1 MENVNTRIIE
11 VLNEQNSILDVVLT
25 KQQELRNSVNEKNWT
40 NLMTVISEINLSMDM
55 FNKLDEEREEITT
68 TEDISN
74 SEYKRILSMVRGKLV
89 KSRTENKVLS
99 EYINITK
106 GFVQSIID
114 NALPQSR
121 NKLYS
126 RNGNIIQSQ
135 PQSVVVNTLF

>member
-40 NLMTVISEINLSMDM
+40 NLMTVISEINLFMDK

>member
-40 NLMTVISEINLSMDM
+40 NLMTVISEINLSMDK

-68 TEDISN
+68 AEDVANI
-74 SEYKRILSMVRGKLV
+74 EYKRILSVVRGKLV

>member
-40 NLMTVISEINLSMDM
+40 NLMTVISEINLSMDK

-68 TEDISN
+68 AEDVAN

>member
-40 NLMTVISEINLSMDM
+40 NLMTVISEINLSMDK
-55 FNKLDEEREEITT
+55 FNKLDEEREEIAT

-74 SEYKRILSMVRGKLV
+74 SEYKRILSTVRGKLV

>member
-1 MENVNTRIIE
+1 MEHVNTRIIE

-40 NLMTVISEINLSMDM
+40 NLMTVISEINLSMDK

-68 TEDISN
+68 AEDVAN
-74 SEYKRILSMVRGKLV
+74 SEYKRILSTVRGKLV

>member
-40 NLMTVISEINLSMDM
+40 NLMTVISEINLSMDK

-68 TEDISN
+68 AEDVANI
-74 SEYKRILSMVRGKLV
+74 EYKRILSTVRGKLV

-106 GFVQSIID
+106 SFVQSIID

>member
-1 MENVNTRIIE
+1 MEHVNTRIIE

-40 NLMTVISEINLSMDM
+40 NLMTVISEINLSMDK

-68 TEDISN
+68 AEDVAN
-74 SEYKRILSMVRGKLV
+74 SEYKRILSIVRGKLV

>member
-40 NLMTVISEINLSMDM
+40 NLMTVISEINLSMDK

-68 TEDISN
+68 AEDVAN
-74 SEYKRILSMVRGKLV
+74 SEYKRILSIVRGKLV

>member
-40 NLMTVISEINLSMDM
+40 NLMTVISEINLSMDK

-74 SEYKRILSMVRGKLV
+74 IEYKRILSTVRGKLV

>member
-25 KQQELRNSVNEKNWT
+25 KQQELCNSVNEKNWT
-40 NLMTVISEINLSMDM
+40 NLMTVISEINLSMDK

-74 SEYKRILSMVRGKLV
+74 SEYKRILSTVRGKLV

>member
-1 MENVNTRIIE
+1 MEFKNRQGSHPNRKILNIISQTPTQIVE
-11 VLNEQNSILDVVLT
+11 DVYPFAIILT
-25 KQQELRNSVNEKNWT
+25 KG
-40 NLMTVISEINLSMDM
+40 ISEINLSMDK

-74 SEYKRILSMVRGKLV
+74 SEYKRILSTVRGKLV

>member
-40 NLMTVISEINLSMDM
+40 NLMTVISEINLSMDK

-68 TEDISN
+68 AEDISN
-74 SEYKRILSMVRGKLV
+74 SEYKRILSTVRGKLV

>member
-40 NLMTVISEINLSMDM
+40 NLMTVISEINLSMDK
-55 FNKLDEEREEITT
+55 FNKLDEEREEITAA
-68 TEDISN
+68 EDVANI
-74 SEYKRILSMVRGKLV
+74 EYKRILSTVRGKLV

>member
-1 MENVNTRIIE
+1 METVNTRIIE

-40 NLMTVISEINLSMDM
+40 NLMTVISEINLSMDK

-68 TEDISN
+68 AEDVANI
-74 SEYKRILSMVRGKLV
+74 EYKRILSTVRGKLV

>member
-1 MENVNTRIIE
+1 MENTTTRVIE
-11 VLNEQNSILDVVLT
+11 VLNEQNSILDVVLQ
-25 KQQELRNSVNEKNWT
+25 KQQELRISVNEKNWT
-40 NLMTVISEINLSMDM
+40 NLMTVISEINLSMDK

-68 TEDISN
+68 AEDVSN
-74 SEYKRILSMVRGKLV
+74 SEYKRILSTVRGKLV

-126 RNGNIIQSQ
+126 RSGNIIQSQ

>member
-1 MENVNTRIIE
+1 METVNTRIIE

-40 NLMTVISEINLSMDM
+40 NLMTVISEINLSMDK

>member
-1 MENVNTRIIE
+1 
-11 VLNEQNSILDVVLT
+11 
-25 KQQELRNSVNEKNWT
+25 
-40 NLMTVISEINLSMDM
+40 MDK

-106 GFVQSIID
+106 VFVQSIID

>member
-1 MENVNTRIIE
+1 MENVNSRIIE

-40 NLMTVISEINLSMDM
+40 NLMTVISEINLSMDK

-68 TEDISN
+68 AEDVANI
-74 SEYKRILSMVRGKLV
+74 EYKRILSVVRGKLV

>member
-40 NLMTVISEINLSMDM
+40 NLMTVISEINLSMDK

-68 TEDISN
+68 TKDISN

>member
-11 VLNEQNSILDVVLT
+11 VLNEQNSILDVVLA

-40 NLMTVISEINLSMDM
+40 NLMTVISEINLSMDK

-74 SEYKRILSMVRGKLV
+74 SEYKRILSTVRGKLV

>member
-1 MENVNTRIIE
+1 MENTTTRVIE
-11 VLNEQNSILDVVLT
+11 VLNEQNSILDVVLQ

-40 NLMTVISEINLSMDM
+40 NLMTVISEINLSMDK

-68 TEDISN
+68 AEDVAN
-74 SEYKRILSMVRGKLV
+74 SEYKRILSIVRGKLV

-106 GFVQSIID
+106 GFVKSIID

>member
-1 MENVNTRIIE
+1 MEHVNTRIIE

-40 NLMTVISEINLSMDM
+40 NLMTVISEINLSMDK

-74 SEYKRILSMVRGKLV
+74 SEYKRILSVVRGKLV

>member
-40 NLMTVISEINLSMDM
+40 NLMTVISEINLSMDK

-68 TEDISN
+68 AEDVVNI
-74 SEYKRILSMVRGKLV
+74 EYKRILSMVRGKLV

>member
-1 MENVNTRIIE
+1 MEHVNTRIIE

-40 NLMTVISEINLSMDM
+40 NLMTVISEINLSMDK

-68 TEDISN
+68 VEDVANI
-74 SEYKRILSMVRGKLV
+74 EYKRILSTVRGKLV

>member
-1 MENVNTRIIE
+1 MENKNTRIIE

-40 NLMTVISEINLSMDM
+40 NLMTVISEINLSMDK

-68 TEDISN
+68 AEDVANI
-74 SEYKRILSMVRGKLV
+74 EYKRILSTVRGKLV

>member
-40 NLMTVISEINLSMDM
+40 NLMTVISEINLYMDK

>member
-40 NLMTVISEINLSMDM
+40 NLMTVISEINLSMDK

-68 TEDISN
+68 AEDVANI
-74 SEYKRILSMVRGKLV
+74 EYKRILSTVRGKLV

-106 GFVQSIID
+106 AFVQSIID

>member
-40 NLMTVISEINLSMDM
+40 NLMTVISEINLSMDK

-68 TEDISN
+68 AEDVANI
-74 SEYKRILSMVRGKLV
+74 EYKRILSTVRGKLV

-126 RNGNIIQSQ
+126 RNGNIIHSQ

>member
-1 MENVNTRIIE
+1 MYIYLLKDCWYV
-11 VLNEQNSILDVVLT
+11 D
-25 KQQELRNSVNEKNWT
+25 
-40 NLMTVISEINLSMDM
+40 SEIRPIEIKI
-55 FNKLDEEREEITT
+55 FKNKEAMRKAY
-68 TEDISN
+68 EDLCN
-74 SEYKRILSMVRGKLV
+74 AK
-89 KSRTENKVLS
+89 N

>member
-1 MENVNTRIIE
+1 MENIDSRIIQ
-11 VLNEQNSILDVVLT
+11 VLSEQNLILDLVLT
-25 KQQELRNSVNEKNWT
+25 KQQELRNSVNDKNWT
-40 NLMTVISEINLSMDM
+40 NLMSVISEINLAMDR
-55 FNKLDEEREEITT
+55 FNKLDEEREEITSIDDT
-68 TEDISN
+68 KNPIYIN
-74 SEYKRILSMVRGKLV
+74 LLSDVRGKLV

>member
-40 NLMTVISEINLSMDM
+40 NLMTVISEINLSMDK
-55 FNKLDEEREEITT
+55 FNNLDEEREEITT
-68 TEDISN
+68 VEDVANI
-74 SEYKRILSMVRGKLV
+74 EYKRILSTVRGKLV

>member
-40 NLMTVISEINLSMDM
+40 NLMTVISEINLSMDK

-68 TEDISN
+68 VEDVANI
-74 SEYKRILSMVRGKLV
+74 EYKRILSTVRGKLV

>member
-1 MENVNTRIIE
+1 MENTTTRVIE
-11 VLNEQNSILDVVLT
+11 VLNEQNSILDVVLQ

-40 NLMTVISEINLSMDM
+40 NLMTVISEINLSMDK

-68 TEDISN
+68 AEDVANI
-74 SEYKRILSMVRGKLV
+74 EYKRILSTVRGKLV

>member
-40 NLMTVISEINLSMDM
+40 NLMTVISEINLSMDK

-68 TEDISN
+68 AEDVVNI
-74 SEYKRILSMVRGKLV
+74 EYKRILSTVRGKLV

>member
-11 VLNEQNSILDVVLT
+11 VLNEQNTILDVVLT
-25 KQQELRNSVNEKNWT
+25 KQQDLRNSVNEKNWT
-40 NLMTVISEINLSMDM
+40 NLMTVISEINLSMDK

-68 TEDISN
+68 AEDVAN
-74 SEYKRILSMVRGKLV
+74 SEYKRILSIVRGKLV

>member
-40 NLMTVISEINLSMDM
+40 NLMTVISEINLSMDK

-68 TEDISN
+68 AENVANI
-74 SEYKRILSMVRGKLV
+74 EYKRILSTVRGKLV

>member
-25 KQQELRNSVNEKNWT
+25 KQQDLRNSVNEKNWT
-40 NLMTVISEINLSMDM
+40 NLMTVISEINLSMDK

-68 TEDISN
+68 AEDVAN
-74 SEYKRILSMVRGKLV
+74 SEYKRILSIVRGKLV